1 MPINIS
7 SVLFE
12 ILNIKAELVDEYQ
25 WDEYQMEAGK
35 RMIFRQQPSWQPQ
48 SDELHHRKLLELL
61 QDMEG

>member
-25 WDEYQMEAGK
+25 WDEYQMEVGK